1 MVDLA
6 SLHPNARKVLSKNP
20 KYVTARRKEFK
31 IVEEGPFYVIQSAR
45 GGLLPRQFKT
55 RFTSFKGCERTLVNY
70 LKSTE
75 NPILKAIYPEEYGPS
90 KTN

>member
-1 MVDLA
+1 MVDLVNI
-6 SLHPNARKVLSKNP
+6 HPNARKYIPSENP

-31 IVEEGPFYVIQSAR
+31 IHEDGPFFVVKPAK
-45 GGLLPRQFKT
+45 GGITPPQFRT
-55 RFTSFKGCERTLVNY
+55 RFTSFKECERTLVNY

-90 KTN
+90 